1 MATSSMTDSSA
12 LQPYLAQYEALKAQ
26 VQPPAAGWLDG
37 LRDRGMERV
46 AEEGL
51 PTPRLEAWKYTNLRP
66 MEKLDFAPPPAN
78 DALRIDRIPSLQPAA
93 ETTHRLVF
101 VNGRFRDDLSH
112 LGALPEGVTVGS
124 LAALLRDAP
133 QRLEPHL
140 GRLGRLDQQPMM
152 ALNTALM
159 EDGFVLLVD
168 DGVILDE
175 PIDVVFV
182 AAAERQ
188 ALAFHP
194 RNLMVLGRDSR
205 ATVLEHHA
213 GQGDGATLSNLA
225 TEGHIGAGAR
235 LWHYRKQEERRS
247 AFHLSS
253 AQFRLERDASYDSFV
268 LSTGA
273 RLSRSEIK
281 VELVGEGAECHL
293 NGAYLMRG
301 EQHCDTTTV
310 VEHKVPHTT
319 CREMFRGVLDD
330 SARAV
335 FQGRIVVEPGAQK
348 TDGHQLCQTLI
359 LSDRAEIDAKPELE
373 IYADDVRCSHGAT
386 AGELDDAALFYLRSR
401 GVPEARARHILIES
415 FLGEAVEKIAAEG
428 VCPALLSSVANWL
441 AQTHDETHGEAA

>member
-1 MATSSMTDSSA
+1 MTDTTA
-12 LQPYLAQYEALKAQ
+12 LRPYLAQHEALKAQ
-26 VQPPAAGWLDG
+26 AQGGGWLGD
-37 LRDRGMERV
+37 LRDRGMQRLAKV
-46 AEEGL
+46 GL

-66 MEKLDFAPPPAN
+66 LLKHDFAAPA
-78 DALRIDRIPSLQPAA
+78 DDGDGGLRIDRIPSLQPAA

-101 VNGRFRDDLSH
+101 VNGRYRPELSH
-112 LGALPEGVTVGS
+112 LGSLPAGVTIGS

-140 GRLGRLDQQPMM
+140 GQLGSLEEHPMM

-159 EDGFVLLVD
+159 EDGFVLLLD
-168 DGVILDE
+168 DGVVLTD
-175 PIDVVFV
+175 PIDVVFI
-182 AAAERQ
+182 AATGER

-194 RNLMVLGRDSR
+194 RNLMVLGRDSQ

-213 GQGDGATLSNLA
+213 GQGEQATLSNLA
-225 TEGHIGAGAR
+225 TEAWIGPGAR
-235 LWHYRKQEERRS
+235 LWHYRKQEELRS

-253 AQFRLERDASYDSFV
+253 TQLRLARAATYDSFV

-273 RLSRSEIK
+273 RLSRNEVK
-281 VELVGEGAECHL
+281 VELAGEGAECHL

-330 SARAV
+330 AARAV

-373 IYADDVRCSHGAT
+373 IYADDVKCSHGAT

-401 GVPEARARHILIES
+401 GIPEARARHILIES

-441 AQTHDETHGEAA
+441 AQTHEETHGEAA